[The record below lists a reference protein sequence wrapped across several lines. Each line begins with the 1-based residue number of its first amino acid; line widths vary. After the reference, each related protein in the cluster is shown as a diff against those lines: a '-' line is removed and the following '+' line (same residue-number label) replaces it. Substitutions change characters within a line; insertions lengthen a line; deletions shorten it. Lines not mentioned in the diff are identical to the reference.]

1 MARLSFVSL
10 PLLGLLLVPFS
21 APQAA
26 EQWWRDPE
34 RGCGK
39 IEDFKRTFRI
49 ADLPGCDGELLR
61 SAPEGE
67 VAMHDAKKLL
77 REAEKVL
84 DGGQSDGVE
93 SKLNQAIELMNKAPR
108 DARVD
113 WARQHFKTAVEV
125 LQARMAMLAK
135 LPKLRQSYKALADLS
150 AQAKPDAKAVQGAA
164 EACVAAFKEAES
176 GGGNLQL
183 QYELVSGSKMKPLRD
198 YLTECEQAKGSS
210 AATPAAAAAATN
222 GATDAK
228 PAAAETKDAK
238 PDKPAAAAAGTDGG
252 VPRDKWV
259 KKLKGDRKKVFEA
272 HADAFPLFEGE
283 AGPKGAAKAAEWKY
297 GSEVIKFKGNKQ
309 LKE

>member
-1 MARLSFVSL
+1 MVRLSFVSL
-10 PLLGLLLVPFS
+10 PLLGLLLLPLHT
-21 APQAA
+21 AQAA
-26 EQWWRDPE
+26 DQWWRDPE

-39 IEDFKRTFRI
+39 IEDYKRTFRI

-125 LQARMAMLAK
+125 LQARMAMLSK
-135 LPKLRQSYKALADLS
+135 LPKLRQTYKALTDLN
-150 AQAKPDAKAVQGAA
+150 AQTKPDAKAVQAA
-164 EACVAAFKEAES
+164 GDACVEAFKEDEA

-183 QYELVSGSKMKPLRD
+183 QY
-198 YLTECEQAKGSS
+198 
-210 AATPAAAAAATN
+210 
-222 GATDAK
+222 
-228 PAAAETKDAK
+228 
-238 PDKPAAAAAGTDGG
+238 
-252 VPRDKWV
+252 
-259 KKLKGDRKKVFEA
+259 
-272 HADAFPLFEGE
+272 
-283 AGPKGAAKAAEWKY
+283 
-297 GSEVIKFKGNKQ
+297 
-309 LKE
+309 

>member
-1 MARLSFVSL
+1 MVRLSAASL
-10 PLLGLLLVPFS
+10 PLLGLLLLPLQT
-21 APQAA
+21 AQAA
-26 EQWWRDPE
+26 DQWWRDPE

-93 SKLNQAIELMNKAPR
+93 SKLNQAIDLMNKAPR

-125 LQARMAMLAK
+125 LQARMAMLSK
-135 LPKLRQSYKALADLS
+135 LPKLRQAYKALTDLN
-150 AQAKPDAKAVQGAA
+150 AQSKPDAKAVQSAG

-176 GGGNLQL
+176 SGGNLQL
-183 QYELVSGSKMKPLRD
+183 QYELVPGSKMKPLRE

-210 AATPAAAAAATN
+210 AAATPAPAV
-222 GATDAK
+222 TDSTAK
-228 PAAAETKDAK
+228 PAATDTKDVK
-238 PDKPAAAAAGTDGG
+238 SEKPAAAPAGTDGG

-272 HADAFPLFEGE
+272 HADAFPFFDGDP
-283 AGPKGAAKAAEWKY
+283 GPKGAGKAAVWKY
-297 GSEVIKFKGNKQ
+297 GSEVINFKGNKQ
-309 LKE
+309 IPAKE

>member
-1 MARLSFVSL
+1 MVRLSFASLASL
-10 PLLGLLLVPFS
+10 PLLGLLLCPSQS
-21 APQAA
+21 AQAA
-26 EQWWRDPE
+26 DQWWRDPE

-113 WARQHFKTAVEV
+113 WARQHYKSAVEV

-135 LPKLRQSYKALADLS
+135 LPKLRQTYKALIDLN
-150 AQAKPDAKAVQGAA
+150 AQTKPDAKAVQAA
-164 EACVAAFKEAES
+164 GDACVAAFKEAETS
-176 GGGNLQL
+176 GGNLQL
-183 QYELVSGSKMKPLRD
+183 QYELVPGSKMRPLRE
-198 YLTECEQAKGSS
+198 YVTECEQAKGS
-210 AATPAAAAAATN
+210 AAPAAATDTAAKPA
-222 GATDAK
+222 ATDAK
-228 PAAAETKDAK
+228 DAK
-238 PDKPAAAAAGTDGG
+238 TDKPAAAPAGNDGG
-252 VPRDKWV
+252 VPRAKWE
-259 KKLKGDRKKVFEA
+259 KKMKGDRKKIFEA
-272 HADAFPLFEGE
+272 HPDAFPTFEGE
-283 AGPKGAAKAAEWKY
+283 PGPKGAVKATEWKY
-297 GSEVIKFKGNKQ
+297 GSEVFKFKGNKQ

>member
-1 MARLSFVSL
+1 MVRLSFASL
-10 PLLGLLLVPFS
+10 PLLGFLLLPLQT
-21 APQAA
+21 AQAA
-26 EQWWRDPE
+26 DQWWRDPE

-39 IEDFKRTFRI
+39 VEDFKRTFRI

-61 SAPEGE
+61 AAPEGE

-113 WARQHFKTAVEV
+113 WARQYYKNAVEV

-135 LPKLRQSYKALADLS
+135 LPKLRQTYKALTDLN
-150 AQAKPDAKAVQGAA
+150 AQAKPDAKAVQAA
-164 EACVAAFKEAES
+164 GDACVVAFKEAET

-183 QYELVSGSKMKPLRD
+183 QYELVPGSKMRPLRE
-198 YLTECEQAKGSS
+198 YLTECEQAKGS
-210 AATPAAAAAATN
+210 PAAAATAATPDP
-222 GATDAK
+222 AAK
-228 PAAAETKDAK
+228 PATPETKDAGK
-238 PDKPAAAAAGTDGG
+238 TDKPAAAAAAGNDGG
-252 VPRDKWV
+252 VPRAKWE

-272 HADAFPLFEGE
+272 HADAFPVFEGE
-283 AGPKGAAKAAEWKY
+283 PGPKGAAKATEWKY

-309 LKE
+309 VKE

>member
-21 APQAA
+21 SAQAA

-210 AATPAAAAAATN
+210 AATPAAAATT
-222 GATDAK
+222 GTPDAK
-228 PAAAETKDAK
+228 PAAADAKDTK

-252 VPRDKWV
+252 VPRDKWA

-309 LKE
+309 IKE

>member
-1 MARLSFVSL
+1 MVRLSFVSL
-10 PLLGLLLVPFS
+10 PLLGLLLVPLHT
-21 APQAA
+21 AQAA
-26 EQWWRDPE
+26 DQWWRDPE

-39 IEDFKRTFRI
+39 IEDYKRTFRI

-125 LQARMAMLAK
+125 LQARMAMLSK
-135 LPKLRQSYKALADLS
+135 LPKLRQTYKALTDLN
-150 AQAKPDAKAVQGAA
+150 AQTKPDAKAVQAA
-164 EACVAAFKEAES
+164 GEACVAAFKEAES

-183 QYELVSGSKMKPLRD
+183 QYELVPGSKMRPLRE
-198 YLTECEQAKGSS
+198 YLTECDQAKGSAVPAVA
-210 AATPAAAAAATN
+210 AATPDPA
-222 GATDAK
+222 AK
-228 PAAAETKDAK
+228 PAATDVKDTKA
-238 PDKPAAAAAGTDGG
+238 DKPAAAAAGNDGG
-252 VPRDKWV
+252 VPRAKWE
-259 KKLKGDRKKVFEA
+259 KKMKGDRKKVFEA
-272 HADAFPLFEGE
+272 HPDAFPTFEGE
-283 AGPKGAAKAAEWKY
+283 PGPKGAVKATEWKY

-309 LKE
+309 IKE

>member
-1 MARLSFVSL
+1 MVRLSFVSL
-10 PLLGLLLVPFS
+10 PLLGLLLVPLHT
-21 APQAA
+21 AQAA
-26 EQWWRDPE
+26 DQWWRDPE

-39 IEDFKRTFRI
+39 IEDYKRTFRI

-125 LQARMAMLAK
+125 LQARMAMLSK
-135 LPKLRQSYKALADLS
+135 LPKLRQTYKALTDLN
-150 AQAKPDAKAVQGAA
+150 AQTKPDAKAVQAA
-164 EACVAAFKEAES
+164 GEACVAAFKEAEA

-183 QYELVSGSKMKPLRD
+183 QYELVPGSKMRPLRE
-198 YLTECEQAKGSS
+198 YLTECDQAKGSAAPAVA
-210 AATPAAAAAATN
+210 AATPDPA
-222 GATDAK
+222 AK
-228 PAAAETKDAK
+228 PAATEVKDTKA
-238 PDKPAAAAAGTDGG
+238 DKPAAAGNDGG
-252 VPRDKWV
+252 VPRAKWE
-259 KKLKGDRKKVFEA
+259 KKMKGDRKKIFEA
-272 HADAFPLFEGE
+272 HPDAFPSFEGE
-283 AGPKGAAKAAEWKY
+283 PGPKGAVKATEWKY

-309 LKE
+309 IKE

>member
-10 PLLGLLLVPFS
+10 PLLGLLLVPLSS
-21 APQAA
+21 AQAA

-49 ADLPGCDGELLR
+49 TDLPGCDGELLR

-93 SKLNQAIELMNKAPR
+93 SNLNQAIEIMNKAPR

-150 AQAKPDAKAVQGAA
+150 AQAKPDAKAVQSAA

-198 YLTECEQAKGSS
+198 YMTECEQAKGSS
-210 AATPAAAAAATN
+210 AAATPAAGT
-222 GATDAK
+222 GTTDAK
-228 PAAAETKDAK
+228 PAATDAK
-238 PDKPAAAAAGTDGG
+238 PDKPAVAPAGTDGG

-272 HADAFPLFEGE
+272 HADAFPLFDGE
-283 AGPKGAAKAAEWKY
+283 AGPKGAAKATEWKY